1 MRSFDNDLPDVI
13 DIDASSSSD
22 VEETTAFSSLPS
34 GGRGRRPIV
43 DPVEWVSAWEEEL
56 ATAYHVLKD
65 HCQSQGLLVLDEC
78 SFHDFAHFAFGV
90 SSKLPPLC

>member
-1 MRSFDNDLPDVI
+1 MRYLDDELPNIVDS
-13 DIDASSSSD
+13 DASSTSD
-22 VEETTAFSSLPS
+22 VDETAFSSLAA

-43 DPVEWVSAWEEEL
+43 DPDEWVSAWEEEL
-56 ATAYHVLKD
+56 VTAYHALKD
-65 HCQSQGLLVLDEC
+65 HCQSLGLLILDEC